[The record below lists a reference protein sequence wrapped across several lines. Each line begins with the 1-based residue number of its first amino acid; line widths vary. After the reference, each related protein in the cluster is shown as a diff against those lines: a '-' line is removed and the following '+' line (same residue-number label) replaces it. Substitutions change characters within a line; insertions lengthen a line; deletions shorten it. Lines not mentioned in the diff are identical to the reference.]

1 MSRTD
6 ADLEHM
12 LLSED
17 TKPQLIGT
25 VNSQFKEALKVCAR
39 HFCHTGDVTLAQI
52 VEIEETSFLLRH
64 WDTQNGVHEKSIA
77 YQSDTGMIF
86 TVRSA
91 GDVRRVLVEMAR
103 AASEALKEDLAL
115 PCGASIGSHESDKL
129 PGAYLLND
137 LVDLTTL
144 ECLNQDDEHPITNAV
159 SRYVADAE
167 RLAGAA
173 LQSDPDVDHQLL
185 IKIGFRQ
192 PVKLK
197 AITFRGTTED
207 ETAPQVVKVFQG
219 QKDIDFQDAEEA
231 EPLQLLTLSA
241 SQIDT
246 CDPVTLR
253 FVKFQ
258 HVSTLQLFVQSNF
271 GADITRIER
280 LEFWGT
286 PAEAVD
292 MNIWTPVRAD
302 VNDPL
307 NPICDPPQAD
317 HTGA

>member
-1 MSRTD
+1 M
-6 ADLEHM
+6 
-12 LLSED
+12 
-17 TKPQLIGT
+17 LIGT
-25 VNSQFKEALKVCAR
+25 MNSQFKEALKVCSAY
-39 HFCHTGDVTLAQI
+39 FCDTGDVALAQI
-52 VEIEETSFLLRH
+52 AEIEETKFLLRY
-64 WDTQNGVHEKSIA
+64 WDAGNGLHEKNIN
-77 YQSDTGMIF
+77 YQTSTGEFI
-86 TVRSA
+86 TVSSA
-91 GDVRRVLVEMAR
+91 GDVRRVLVDMAR
-103 AASEALKEDLAL
+103 TASEALGKELCL
-115 PCGASIGSHESDKL
+115 PYGASIGSHASEKL

-137 LVDLTTL
+137 IIDMTTL
-144 ECLNQDDEHPITNAV
+144 ECLNQDDANPVTNAV
-159 SRYVADAE
+159 NRYTADAD
-167 RLAGAA
+167 RLAGAV

-192 PVKLK
+192 PVKLR

-231 EPLQLLTLSA
+231 EPLQVLNLVA
-241 SQIDT
+241 SQIDA
-246 CDPVTLR
+246 CDPVALH

-271 GADITRIER
+271 GADVTRIER

-286 PAEAVD
+286 PAETVD
-292 MNIWTPVRAD
+292 MKVWTPVRQD

-307 NPICDPPQAD
+307 NPIYDPPQAD